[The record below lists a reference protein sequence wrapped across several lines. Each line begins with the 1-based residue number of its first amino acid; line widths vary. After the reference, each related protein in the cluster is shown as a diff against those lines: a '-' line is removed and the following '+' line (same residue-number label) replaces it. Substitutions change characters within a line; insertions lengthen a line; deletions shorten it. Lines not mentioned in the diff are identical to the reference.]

1 MEWSKIC
8 LRFSPPRWV
17 PPVPTLPPLRFL
29 SKWGR
34 TTSLLKRTG
43 SLPSAK
49 NQIRDLAEPRR
60 SGDKMHPLLLGS
72 FLPPSYDAIRQINHV
87 RALSGY
93 SLPPSYDAIRQINHV
108 RVLSA
113 ARSGGSAGPCVK
125 AFPLLRP
132 NREFPEPREI
142 PHQIGNYKIRKRP
155 ICFFVLC
162 FGFCLRP
169 PEPLPW

>member
-1 MEWSKIC
+1 M
-8 LRFSPPRWV
+8 SPH
-17 PPVPTLPPLRFL
+17 LH
-29 SKWGR
+29 G
-34 TTSLLKRTG
+34 
-43 SLPSAK
+43 PS
-49 NQIRDLAEPRR
+49 
-60 SGDKMHPLLLGS
+60 
-72 FLPPSYDAIRQINHV
+72 LPPSYDAIRQINHV

-113 ARSGGSAGPCVK
+113 ARSVGSAGPCVK

-132 NREFPEPREI
+132 DREFPEPTREI

-169 PEPLPW
+169 QNLSPGSSWYFDGIRFGLSFGICFFVLCFWFLP